1 MATEVAILLFDN
13 LTALDAVGPYEVLRS
28 LPDSTLRFVAAEPG
42 LKRTDHGALAIAA
55 EHSIDDAPHPDI
67 VVIPGGRGELAVRDD
82 ARVLEWIRTAHET
95 SQWTTS
101 VCTGSLILGAAGLLE
116 GLRATSHWTGL
127 DVLRDY
133 GAEPTLERVVVQG
146 KIVTAAGVSS
156 GIDMALWLAAQVA
169 GEAIAHAI
177 QLAIEY
183 EPQPPFDAGAPHK
196 APWEIVER
204 QFAASRFRDRALVH
218 EADPRR
224 ARSVT

>member
-1 MATEVAILLFDN
+1 M
-13 LTALDAVGPYEVLRS
+13 
-28 LPDSTLRFVAAEPG
+28 
-42 LKRTDHGALAIAA
+42 
-55 EHSIDDAPHPDI
+55 
-67 VVIPGGRGELAVRDD
+67 RDE
-82 ARVLEWIRTAHET
+82 ARVLDWIRTAHET

-183 EPQPPFDAGAPHK
+183 DPQPPFDAGARRTRRPGRSSS
-196 APWEIVER
+196 ASSRP
-204 QFAASRFRDRALVH
+204 AASATVRSCTRPTASRPQRYLTRRDR
-218 EADPRR
+218 RR
-224 ARSVT
+224 SARTLPPVWHVGQ